1 MQEIINEELYDDVG
15 DKYIIHIDNFEGPL
29 DLLWNLIKKSKID
42 IIDVSLSQITEQY
55 LKYLQLMERMNIHI
69 ASTFILMASQL
80 VFYKSRS
87 LLPAGEIEDEYFVPP
102 LPPEL
107 IQKLLEYKKYQLLTV
122 EFDKMIQMQS
132 DIFIRN
138 NIITDIN
145 EEEYVELSLFD
156 LLNAFTNVI
165 NKGELVEDE
174 EIVFDDILVS
184 DRINHILELL
194 NGKEQ
199 ILFEEIFSMKPRLFE
214 VIVSFLAILEMTK
227 GGLIKLLQ
235 HTVFGD
241 IVIFRKVLDDIQS
254 Q

>member
-132 DIFIRN
+132 DIFIR
-138 NIITDIN
+138 
-145 EEEYVELSLFD
+145 
-156 LLNAFTNVI
+156 
-165 NKGELVEDE
+165 
-174 EIVFDDILVS
+174 
-184 DRINHILELL
+184 R
-194 NGKEQ
+194 
-199 ILFEEIFSMKPRLFE
+199 
-214 VIVSFLAILEMTK
+214 
-227 GGLIKLLQ
+227 
-235 HTVFGD
+235 
-241 IVIFRKVLDDIQS
+241 
-254 Q
+254 